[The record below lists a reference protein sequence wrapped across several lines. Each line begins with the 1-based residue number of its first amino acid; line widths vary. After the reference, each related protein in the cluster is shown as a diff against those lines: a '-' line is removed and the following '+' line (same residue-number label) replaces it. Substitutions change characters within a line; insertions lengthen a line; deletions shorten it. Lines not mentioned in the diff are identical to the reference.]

1 MNMKSS
7 AAAAPSADGATVLI
21 GKYLD
26 RSHRKIA
33 RIVAIA
39 AAMAPALWGP
49 TATAQTIQPIV
60 KLVPD
65 LVVTRVALN
74 CNGVAVTVRN
84 DGSAMLR
91 ITSPIVVRMSAL
103 VGVEGGVMT
112 LDKALAATS
121 LSSGQTET
129 VKFLIGGAPGF
140 IEVTATA
147 DATKVITESNE
158 TNNERK
164 AMDEQTCPILRV
176 TNASVG
182 EGGDLVF
189 TATLDRRPVNNA
201 SFSWKTSALTATGG
215 TACGGLVDF
224 VAASGTTSFSSLQA
238 VPTPRTV
245 SIKTCRDLAS
255 EPAETLRLALSSF
268 NNLFLVP
275 FSPAPLGT
283 IANEAPLLA
292 K

>member
-1 MNMKSS
+1 M
-7 AAAAPSADGATVLI
+7 
-21 GKYLD
+21 Y
-26 RSHRKIA
+26 HRKIA

-49 TATAQTIQPIV
+49 AATAQTIQPIV

-65 LVVTRVALN
+65 LVVTKVALN

-84 DGSAMLR
+84 DGNAVLR
-91 ITSPIVVRMSAL
+91 ITTPIVVRMSAVANL
-103 VGVEGGVMT
+103 EAGARA
-112 LDKALAATS
+112 LDKALTATS
-121 LSSGQTET
+121 LSSGQSET
-129 VKFLIGGAPGF
+129 VTFLVAGAPGL
-140 IEVTATA
+140 IAVTATA
-147 DATKVITESNE
+147 DVTKVLAESNE

-255 EPAETLRLALSSF
+255 ESSETLRLALSSF
-268 NNLFLVP
+268 RNLFLVQ
-275 FSPAPLGT
+275 SPAPLGT